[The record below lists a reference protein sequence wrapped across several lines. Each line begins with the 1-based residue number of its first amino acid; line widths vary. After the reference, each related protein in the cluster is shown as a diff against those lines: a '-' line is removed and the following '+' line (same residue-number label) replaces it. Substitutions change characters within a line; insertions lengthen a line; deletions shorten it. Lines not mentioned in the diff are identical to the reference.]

1 MLNKEGKETQ
11 HKLLKSKG
19 STYGGQSFA
28 GTQSGYQSFAADSEQ
43 RQHLVSST
51 AKKDALERK
60 RILYG

>member
-19 STYGGQSFA
+19 STIGAQSFA
-28 GTQSGYQSFAADSEQ
+28 GTQSGYQSFAGDSEQ
-43 RQHLVSST
+43 RQRLLSST